1 MKRHVG
7 FLLLAVILMCNA
19 CAHTTYSGMY
29 SIHMKPSSAI
39 PFEDFGMQISRV
51 LRPYGMLKQ
60 KPRPG
65 IEQLRFVHNGQVVSD
80 HLSNM
85 NGVGA
90 NVVIAVWPKS
100 LSISIRDF
108 DHQNE
113 TEYVR
118 VVKKVIE
125 RFLREQ
131 HEIHSFEFKRLH
143 VLG

>member
-1 MKRHVG
+1 MKRYIG
-7 FLLLAVILMCNA
+7 FSLLAVILMCYA

-51 LRPYGMLKQ
+51 LRPYGMLRQ
-60 KPRPG
+60 EPRPG
-65 IEQLRFVHNGQVVSD
+65 IEQLRFVHNGQAVSD
-80 HLSNM
+80 QFSNM

-90 NVVIAVWPKS
+90 NVVIAVWPES

-108 DHQNE
+108 DHHNE

-125 RFLREQ
+125 GILREQ